1 MVNTL
6 PGMVFSIRIHFV
18 LHNPVWTDSY
28 ELRSSWAVFLNIPS
42 HKIEIST
49 CQFRLPTD
57 KFTKFRL
64 EHAFINN
71 VLNLRH
77 VHRPAVAPRLTQHVK
92 VRTKVGYHIGLHKI
106 QAYDIHWLT
115 LIVLLWQWREVSC
128 RTGRPG
134 KVVKNIMRRQP
145 NEILISWCNYG
156 VFEVPFSKTDSS
168 GLKHV

>member
-1 MVNTL
+1 
-6 PGMVFSIRIHFV
+6 MVFSIRII
-18 LHNPVWTDSY
+18 LSCTTRVWADSY

-49 CQFRLPTD
+49 CQFRLPAD

-92 VRTKVGYHIGLHKI
+92 VRTKAGYHIGL
-106 QAYDIHWLT
+106 
-115 LIVLLWQWREVSC
+115 V
-128 RTGRPG
+128 
-134 KVVKNIMRRQP
+134 
-145 NEILISWCNYG
+145 
-156 VFEVPFSKTDSS
+156 
-168 GLKHV
+168 

>member
-28 ELRSSWAVFLNIPS
+28 ELRSSWAVFLNSPS

-49 CQFRLPTD
+49 CQFRLPAD

-92 VRTKVGYHIGLHKI
+92 VRTKAGYYIGLYKI
-106 QAYDIHWLT
+106 LAYRNYH
-115 LIVLLWQWREVSC
+115 WQWPRNQVSGH
-128 RTGRPG
+128 RFKIISMIG
-134 KVVKNIMRRQP
+134 IFS
-145 NEILISWCNYG
+145 LIARSPS
-156 VFEVPFSKTDSS
+156 VPPI
-168 GLKHV
+168 

>member
-1 MVNTL
+1 MVNTR

-49 CQFRLPTD
+49 CQFRLPAD

-92 VRTKVGYHIGLHKI
+92 VRTKAGYHFGLHKI
-106 QAYDIHWLT
+106 LAYDIQWLP
-115 LIVLLWQWREVSC
+115 LIVPKNRITTSQRTQSLEPTAIFPLKKLVISKRPSSAVEVI
-128 RTGRPG
+128 
-134 KVVKNIMRRQP
+134 K
-145 NEILISWCNYG
+145 
-156 VFEVPFSKTDSS
+156 DD
-168 GLKHV
+168 